1 MNILICDDD
10 KLYVDMIR
18 KYVDE
23 FFADHKITDY
33 KVYEYNSGDEVAKN
47 NEKIDIAFLDVE
59 MDGINGIEAG
69 KCLRNN
75 NKNIVLFII
84 TSYMG
89 YLDDAMDEG
98 VFRYINKPL
107 ERPVIMRGLHKALL
121 LCSKSQSKKINIEYK
136 GDNVIIE
143 QDSIIC
149 IESLV
154 RKRYIKTDTQSYI
167 SLKSLSYWQS
177 VLDEDKFFL
186 VNKSFIVNI
195 DRVERFT
202 DKYIELKGIE
212 EPIDLSREK
221 RTAFKQKMLL
231 YLAGQEYVDMEI
243 IISYAFA
250 HIIEAIILWMSM
262 SQMYEHRYKQ
272 WVTGIAIMA
281 GHAVMFVVFLTG
293 NIYFITA
300 INNSMYIVL
309 MALMFNVSK
318 RSAVFWALI
327 YNAMMAIS
335 EQLVFFS
342 TEYIIGIRHVKQEE
356 LAIIIAVIS
365 LCKIV
370 YFIFVET
377 MVIIRNKSKAVE
389 SFDVSIVLLIASL
402 LASLLVFITYYIIE
416 SELSLNRKETV
427 WIVIS
432 SMVLVSSD
440 ILVLWVN
447 IRINERNAETQRIKV
462 QLEQEKADARYY
474 KLENEK
480 NESLEILRH
489 DMNNH
494 LNTMLGM
501 ETNSDLKDY
510 ITLIMEQY
518 NIKKRTTFSNNNV
531 LNGLISEYSSKCYT
545 ENIEFVVD
553 IRPGTIDDIVAT
565 DIVALFGNIL
575 SNAYEAAKQCEKNSE
590 KYIEL
595 VVKRK
600 HETTFIKCV
609 NSCAVPPK
617 IIGGNFISIKKDS
630 DRKHGYGMKSI
641 DKIVNKYHGSHIEQF
656 DENEFTIS
664 IMLMI

>member
-10 KLYVDMIR
+10 KLYIDMIR

-23 FFADHKITDY
+23 FFAEHKITDY
-33 KVYEYNSGDEVAKN
+33 KVYEYNSGDEAAKN

-231 YLAGQEYVDMEI
+231 YLAG
-243 IISYAFA
+243 
-250 HIIEAIILWMSM
+250 
-262 SQMYEHRYKQ
+262 
-272 WVTGIAIMA
+272 
-281 GHAVMFVVFLTG
+281 HAVMFVVFLTG

-309 MALMFNVSK
+309 MALLFNVSK

-335 EQLVFFS
+335 EQLVFYVLQF
-342 TEYIIGIRHVKQEE
+342 IVGIRYIE
-356 LAIIIAVIS
+356 LKNAMSIIIVFC
-365 LCKIV
+365 LCKIL
-370 YFIFVET
+370 YFILIQI
-377 MVIIRNKSKAVE
+377 MVVIKNKSR
-389 SFDVSIVLLIASL
+389 SSDSGDISIVLLMVTLVASL
-402 LASLLVFITYYIIE
+402 TVFMTYYIFGVE
-416 SELSLNRKETV
+416 SIVNSKETI
-427 WIVIS
+427 WAITS
-432 SMVLVSSD
+432 SIILVSSD
-440 ILVLWVN
+440 ILILWVN
-447 IRINERNAETQRIKV
+447 IRINERNAENHRIKV

-510 ITLIMEQY
+510 ITSIMEQY

-553 IRPGTIDDIVAT
+553 IRPGTIDDIAAT

-575 SNAYEAAKQCEKNSE
+575 SNAYEAAKQCEENSE

-600 HETTFIKCV
+600 HETTLIKCV

-617 IIGGNFISIKKDS
+617 IIGGNFISIKKDTN
-630 DRKHGYGMKSI
+630 RKHGYGMKSI

>member
-10 KLYVDMIR
+10 KLYIDMIR

-33 KVYEYNSGDEVAKN
+33 KVYEYNSGDEAAKN

-231 YLAGQEYVDMEI
+231 YLAGQEWVYMEI

-272 WVTGIAIMA
+272 WVTGFVIMA

-293 NIYFITA
+293 NIYFVTVV
-300 INNSMYIVL
+300 NLLTYIL
-309 MALMFNVSK
+309 LIYILYNVNK
-318 RSAVFWALI
+318 RAAVFWGVIYIAIMAL
-327 YNAMMAIS
+327 S
-335 EQLVFFS
+335 EQMIFYVLQFIMRIKYVELKN
-342 TEYIIGIRHVKQEE
+342 TMIIVMV
-356 LAIIIAVIS
+356 LC
-365 LCKIV
+365 LCKIL
-370 YFIFVET
+370 YFILIQI
-377 MVIIRNKSKAVE
+377 MVMMKNKS
-389 SFDVSIVLLIASL
+389 SVSDNGDLSMLLLMVTLIASL
-402 LASLLVFITYYIIE
+402 TVFITYYIIGVE
-416 SELSLNRKETV
+416 SNVNTRETV
-427 WIVIS
+427 WAVAS
-432 SMVLVSSD
+432 SIILVSSD
-440 ILVLWVN
+440 ILVLWVS
-447 IRINERNAETQRIKV
+447 IRINERKAENERIKI

-575 SNAYEAAKQCEKNSE
+575 SNAYEAAKQCEENSE

>member
-10 KLYVDMIR
+10 KLYIDMIR

-33 KVYEYNSGDEVAKN
+33 KVYEYNSGDEAAKN

-69 KCLRNN
+69 KYLRNN

-231 YLAGQEYVDMEI
+231 YL
-243 IISYAFA
+243 
-250 HIIEAIILWMSM
+250 
-262 SQMYEHRYKQ
+262 
-272 WVTGIAIMA
+272 A

-575 SNAYEAAKQCEKNSE
+575 SNAYEAAKQCEENSE

>member
-1 MNILICDDD
+1 
-10 KLYVDMIR
+10 
-18 KYVDE
+18 
-23 FFADHKITDY
+23 
-33 KVYEYNSGDEVAKN
+33 
-47 NEKIDIAFLDVE
+47 
-59 MDGINGIEAG
+59 
-69 KCLRNN
+69 
-75 NKNIVLFII
+75 
-84 TSYMG
+84 
-89 YLDDAMDEG
+89 
-98 VFRYINKPL
+98 
-107 ERPVIMRGLHKALL
+107 
-121 LCSKSQSKKINIEYK
+121 
-136 GDNVIIE
+136 
-143 QDSIIC
+143 
-149 IESLV
+149 
-154 RKRYIKTDTQSYI
+154 
-167 SLKSLSYWQS
+167 
-177 VLDEDKFFL
+177 
-186 VNKSFIVNI
+186 
-195 DRVERFT
+195 
-202 DKYIELKGIE
+202 
-212 EPIDLSREK
+212 
-221 RTAFKQKMLL
+221 
-231 YLAGQEYVDMEI
+231 MEI
-243 IISYAFA
+243 IMSYIFS
-250 HIIEAIILWMSM
+250 HLVEAIVLWMSM

-272 WVTGIAIMA
+272 WVTGIAIMI
-281 GHAVMFVVFLTG
+281 GHAVMFGVFLTG

-335 EQLVFFS
+335 EQLVFYVLQF
-342 TEYIIGIRHVKQEE
+342 IVGIRYIE
-356 LAIIIAVIS
+356 LKNAMSIIIVFC
-365 LCKIV
+365 LCKIL
-370 YFIFVET
+370 YFILIQI
-377 MVIIRNKSKAVE
+377 MVVIKNKSR
-389 SFDVSIVLLIASL
+389 SSDSGDISIVLLMVTLVASL
-402 LASLLVFITYYIIE
+402 TVFMTYYIFGVE
-416 SELSLNRKETV
+416 SNVNSKETI
-427 WIVIS
+427 WAITS
-432 SMVLVSSD
+432 SIILVSSD
-440 ILVLWVN
+440 ILILWVN
-447 IRINERNAETQRIKV
+447 IRINERNAENHRIKV

-480 NESLEILRH
+480 NKSLEILRH

-510 ITLIMEQY
+510 ITSIMEQY

-575 SNAYEAAKQCEKNSE
+575 SNAYEAAKQCEEINE

-609 NSCAVPPK
+609 NSCAVPPI

>member
-69 KCLRNN
+69 KYLRNN

-154 RKRYIKTDTQSYI
+154 RKRYIKTDTKSYI

-575 SNAYEAAKQCEKNSE
+575 SNAYEAAKQCEENSE

>member
-23 FFADHKITDY
+23 FFAEHKITDY
-33 KVYEYNSGDEVAKN
+33 KVYEYNSGDEAAKN

-231 YLAGQEYVDMEI
+231 YLAGQEWVDMEI
-243 IISYAFA
+243 IMSYIFS
-250 HIIEAIILWMSM
+250 HLVEAIVLWMSM

-272 WVTGIAIMA
+272 WVTGIAIMI
-281 GHAVMFVVFLTG
+281 GHAVMFGVFLTG

-300 INNSMYIVL
+300 INNSTYIL
-309 MALMFNVSK
+309 LIALLFNISK
-318 RSAVFWALI
+318 RSAVFWGIIL
-327 YNAMMAIS
+327 NAMNALSELIMFFTARYIVGIENAGKKDTIDIIFMFCLCNIS
-335 EQLVFFS
+335 
-342 TEYIIGIRHVKQEE
+342 
-356 LAIIIAVIS
+356 
-365 LCKIV
+365 
-370 YFIFVET
+370 YF
-377 MVIIRNKSKAVE
+377 
-389 SFDVSIVLLIASL
+389 LITQT
-402 LASLLVFITYYIIE
+402 LVFIKKRSIVFDKGDMSKILLMGSLTTSLIVFMTYYIIGTTWD
-416 SELSLNRKETV
+416 LHQKETI
-427 WIVIS
+427 WMMIS
-432 SMVLVSSD
+432 SIGLVCSD
-440 ILVLWVN
+440 ILILWSN
-447 IRINERNAETQRIKV
+447 IKIDERNAENERIKI

-494 LNTMLGM
+494 LNTMLDM

-510 ITLIMEQY
+510 ITSIMEQY

-531 LNGLISEYSSKCYT
+531 LNGLISEYSSKCYI

-553 IRPGTIDDIVAT
+553 IRPGTIDDIAAT

-575 SNAYEAAKQCEKNSE
+575 SNAYEAAKQCEEINE

-600 HETTFIKCV
+600 QETTLIKCV

-641 DKIVNKYHGSHIEQF
+641 DKIVDKYHGSHIEQF

>member
-154 RKRYIKTDTQSYI
+154 RKRYIKTDTKSYI

-575 SNAYEAAKQCEKNSE
+575 SNAYEAAKQCEENSE

>member
-154 RKRYIKTDTQSYI
+154 RKRYIKTDTKSYI

-231 YLAGQEYVDMEI
+231 YLAGQEQVDMEI

-575 SNAYEAAKQCEKNSE
+575 SNAYEAAKQCEENSE

>member
-1 MNILICDDD
+1 
-10 KLYVDMIR
+10 
-18 KYVDE
+18 
-23 FFADHKITDY
+23 
-33 KVYEYNSGDEVAKN
+33 
-47 NEKIDIAFLDVE
+47 
-59 MDGINGIEAG
+59 
-69 KCLRNN
+69 
-75 NKNIVLFII
+75 
-84 TSYMG
+84 
-89 YLDDAMDEG
+89 
-98 VFRYINKPL
+98 
-107 ERPVIMRGLHKALL
+107 
-121 LCSKSQSKKINIEYK
+121 
-136 GDNVIIE
+136 
-143 QDSIIC
+143 
-149 IESLV
+149 
-154 RKRYIKTDTQSYI
+154 
-167 SLKSLSYWQS
+167 
-177 VLDEDKFFL
+177 
-186 VNKSFIVNI
+186 
-195 DRVERFT
+195 
-202 DKYIELKGIE
+202 
-212 EPIDLSREK
+212 
-221 RTAFKQKMLL
+221 
-231 YLAGQEYVDMEI
+231 MEI

-335 EQLVFFS
+335 EQLVFYVLQF
-342 TEYIIGIRHVKQEE
+342 IVGIRYIE
-356 LAIIIAVIS
+356 LKNAMSIIIVFC
-365 LCKIV
+365 LCKIL
-370 YFIFVET
+370 YFILIQI
-377 MVIIRNKSKAVE
+377 MVVIKNKSR
-389 SFDVSIVLLIASL
+389 SSDSGDISIVLLMVTLVASL
-402 LASLLVFITYYIIE
+402 TVFMTYYIFRVE
-416 SELSLNRKETV
+416 SNVNSKETI
-427 WIVIS
+427 WAITS
-432 SMVLVSSD
+432 SIILVSSD
-440 ILVLWVN
+440 ILILWVN
-447 IRINERNAETQRIKV
+447 IRINERNAENHRIKV

-510 ITLIMEQY
+510 ITSIMEQY

-575 SNAYEAAKQCEKNSE
+575 SNAYEAAKQCEEINE

-609 NSCAVPPK
+609 NSCVVQPK
-617 IIGGNFISIKKDS
+617 IIGGKYISIKKDT

-664 IMLMI
+664 IILMI